1 MEFSGDLR
9 RSRAE
14 GELRQGVRD
23 VITRSINSDTPSGAG
38 NRIEAVR
45 RLAFNRSGEG
55 SHRSSTR
62 AAMPAAGSTSDRST
76 SRNSRATNF
85 CLGTEVPRRS
95 AGFVRTYVR
104 TGYVISSTRAQ
115 CEQLKKNRLTRPSP
129 RDN

>member
-1 MEFSGDLR
+1 MEFASDLR

-14 GELRQGVRD
+14 GELRQRVRN
-23 VITRSINSDTPSGAG
+23 VFTRFINSDTPSGAS

-55 SHRSSTR
+55 SR

-85 CLGTEVPRRS
+85 YG
-95 AGFVRTYVR
+95 
-104 TGYVISSTRAQ
+104 SSSSR
-115 CEQLKKNRLTRPSP
+115 
-129 RDN
+129 